1 MTATLNDELSSLL
14 GADRVRGRLFDR
26 LALAHD
32 ASHYRLTPA
41 SVVVPRRTEE
51 VAAVLSWC
59 STAGIT
65 ATFRSG
71 GTSLSGQASTD
82 GVIVDTRQHF
92 RRIDVLDGGARV
104 RVEPGATIR
113 SVNAHLAP
121 YRRRLGPDPAS
132 EIACTVG
139 GVIANNSSGMQ
150 CGTELNSFETLESL
164 VVVLPSGTTIDTSA
178 HDADERL
185 RTAEPTLCRRLTQLR
200 DRVRSNPDSVARIE
214 HQYSMKNTM
223 GYSLNAFTRF
233 TSPVKILEHLMVG
246 SEGTLGFVA
255 SATFSTVPVLPHA
268 ATSFLVFDSIA
279 DAIDALPALLEARA
293 RTLELLD
300 AASLRVA
307 QRQPDVDPVLGGLA
321 VADHTALL
329 VELQADDEAE
339 LAEQLAGTEPVL
351 ERLRLHHP
359 ATFVS
364 DAAERARMWK
374 LRKGLYTAVAGA
386 RPPGTTALLE
396 DVAVPMPALAE
407 TTQHLSRL
415 LAAYGHDDAVV
426 FGHAKDGNLHFMINP
441 AFGDPEQL
449 RRYEAFT
456 EDLVDLVLGHG
467 GTLKAEHGT
476 GRMMAPYVAR
486 QFGDELYDVML
497 QVKAAT
503 DPTGVLNPG
512 VLVGVSPRAHL
523 EHLKIVPMVDPKVD
537 GCVECGYCETVCPS
551 RETST
556 TPRQRIALLR
566 EIDRADPG
574 EAELLRAAFAVDA
587 VDSCAADSLCV
598 TACPVHI
605 DTGEVMKGFRAG
617 RVGPLAARTGVGVAR
632 HFGAVVTVARG
643 SLGAASAVPRWVA
656 GGTSRTARRF
666 GGDEWIPDLTLPL
679 PSPGPL
685 RRPIASARPDAVFFP
700 ACVNSIFGDG
710 GAPGTTGSFM
720 ELCRATG
727 IRLRTPEEIGGL
739 CCGTPWKSKGFV
751 AGHVEMAVRTF
762 DSLWGASE
770 QGRLPVVCD
779 ASSCSH
785 ALGELGRHVD
795 AERRERFEAL
805 TVLDSVTFAREVIVP
820 RLGSVRRVGSVAV
833 HPTCSSVHMDN
844 VEDVLAI
851 ARHCADEAVVPL
863 SAGCCGFAGDRGLL
877 HPELTEG
884 ATRAEAAEVTSRH
897 FDAYVSS
904 NKTCEIGMSRATGRR
919 YEHVL
924 DLLAACV
931 RDGESEARPR

>member
-1 MTATLNDELSSLL
+1 MTTTLNDELTSLL
-14 GADRVRGRLFDR
+14 GSDRVRGRLIDR
-26 LALAHD
+26 LAMAHD

-41 SVVVPRRTEE
+41 SVVVPRRIDE

-59 STAGIT
+59 STGGVT

-92 RRIDVLDGGARV
+92 RRIEVLDGGARV
-104 RVEPGATIR
+104 RAEPGATIR

-150 CGTELNSFETLESL
+150 CGTELNSFETLESM
-164 VVVLPSGTTIDTSA
+164 VVVLPSGTTIDTGA
-178 HDADERL
+178 HDADEAL
-185 RTAEPTLCRRLTQLR
+185 RIEEPALYRRLVELR
-200 DRVRSNPDSVARIE
+200 DRVRGNPDSVTRIAR
-214 HQYSMKNTM
+214 QYSMKNTM
-223 GYSLNAFTRF
+223 GYSLNSFTRF
-233 TSPVKILEHLMVG
+233 TPPVEILEHLMVG

-255 SATFSTVPVLPHA
+255 SATFRTVPVLPHV
-268 ATSFLVFDSIA
+268 ATSFLVFDTITA
-279 DAIDALPALLEARA
+279 AIDALPALLDAGA

-307 QRQPDVDPVLGGLA
+307 QRQPDIDPVLGRLA

-329 VELQADDEAE
+329 VELQADDDV
-339 LAEQLAGTEPVL
+339 QLADGLVGMEPVL
-351 ERLRLHHP
+351 EGLRLEHP

-364 DAAERARMWK
+364 DALERARMWK

-386 RPPGTTALLE
+386 RPAGTTALLE
-396 DVAVPMPALAE
+396 DIAVPMPALAE

-415 LAAYGHDDAVV
+415 LDAYGHDDAVI

-441 AFGDPEQL
+441 AFDDPAQL
-449 RRYEAFT
+449 RRYEEFT

-476 GRMMAPYVAR
+476 GRMMAPYVVR

-497 QVKAAT
+497 QVKVAT
-503 DPTGVLNPG
+503 DPSYVLNPG
-512 VLVGVSPRAHL
+512 VLVGVGPRTHL
-523 EHLKIVPMVDPKVD
+523 EHLKIVPTVDPKVD
-537 GCVECGYCETVCPS
+537 PCVECGYCETVCPS

-556 TPRQRIALLR
+556 TPRQRIALMR

-574 EAELLRAAFAVDA
+574 QAELLRAAFEVDA

-605 DTGEVMKGFRAG
+605 DTGEVMKGFRAQ
-617 RVGPLAARTGVGVAR
+617 RVGPRAARTGVSVAR

-643 SLGAASAVPRWVA
+643 GLGAASAVPRRALGAVSRMARKLGGEEWV
-656 GGTSRTARRF
+656 
-666 GGDEWIPDLTLPL
+666 PDLTLPL

-685 RRPIASARPDAVFFP
+685 RRPIASAQPDAVFFP
-700 ACVNSIFGDG
+700 ACVNSIFGDDS
-710 GAPGTTGSFM
+710 APGTTGSFV
-720 ELCRATG
+720 ELCTATG
-727 IRLRTPEEIGGL
+727 IELRTPGGIRSL
-739 CCGTPWKSKGFV
+739 CCGTPWKSKGFL
-751 AGHVEMAVRTF
+751 AGHVEITSRTF
-762 DSLWGASE
+762 DSVWRASE
-770 QGRLPVVCD
+770 EGRLPVVCD

-785 ALGELGRHVD
+785 ALGELGHHLD
-795 AERRERFEAL
+795 AERRERFAAL
-805 TVLDSVTFAREVIVP
+805 RVLDSVTFARTSLVP
-820 RLGSVRRVGSVAV
+820 RLGPIGRVGSVAV
-833 HPTCSSVHMDN
+833 HPTCSSIRMNN
-844 VEDVLAI
+844 VEDVVAV
-851 ARHCADEAVVPL
+851 ARRCADEVVVPL
-863 SAGCCGFAGDRGLL
+863 AAGCCGFAGDRGLL
-877 HPELTEG
+877 HPELAEG
-884 ATRAEAAEVTSRH
+884 ATRAEAVEVTSRH
-897 FDAYVSS
+897 FDAHVSS

-931 RDGESEARPR
+931 RVGARRS